1 MNLLTPIPRPKLI
14 DNNTANIAAL
24 KYSRLI
30 TALNN
35 RQIPDKQTV
44 IINSYTN
51 TLNNISDESDDL
63 TKKFNKFYKK
73 ILFIAAN
80 ELKLVTKNYYRNLW
94 MAVGMAS
101 FGITLGLVFGIV
113 FKNMAFMGIGLPF
126 GFSIGLALGTGLDKK
141 AEDEGR
147 VLDI

>member
-24 KYSRLI
+24 KYARLI

-35 RQIPDKQTV
+35 RQIPDKQTE

-73 ILFIAAN
+73 ILFIVAN

-101 FGITLGLVFGIV
+101 FGIPLGLVFGIV